1 MKIALYHLPIIS
13 QGSEAKKS
21 KEERK
26 GEKKETEKKG
36 RPGQDFRKQVRRQED
51 NVKAKRW
58 LPGLS
63 AREAPSPRPE
73 RQINGSL
80 GSHPR
85 QISQ

>member
-1 MKIALYHLPIIS
+1 MLFTTSPSSLREVR
-13 QGSEAKKS
+13 QKS

-73 RQINGSL
+73 RQINGSFRI
-80 GSHPR
+80 PPKAD
-85 QISQ
+85 